1 MEITDKRLQKI
12 LKKYPNSFLEE
23 ALQELSEDEI
33 EEDSEKEVVLN
44 EIDWLLYKYSE
55 PGNYEYEVYTDC
67 KSFIKK
73 LHSKKGV
80 SVKDVREVTTKSIEA
95 KKKIIEEYDNLWKID
110 KELIKL

>member
-12 LKKYPNSFLEE
+12 LKKYPNTFLKN
-23 ALQELSEDEI
+23 ALEDMT
-33 EEDSEKEVVLN
+33 EEDVENRTEKEIILS

-55 PGNYEYEVYTDC
+55 PGNYEHEVYTDC

-95 KKKIIEEYDNLWKID
+95 KKKVIEEYDNLWKID